1 MKARDQLKFGYA
13 STYNP
18 QRLARFEA
26 LLDQVEAEALA
37 AAATALTA
45 AADREQ
51 PDVPGVA
58 GYRAGLRAAARI
70 VQGLQGTEAGA
81 S

>member
-1 MKARDQLKFGYA
+1 MRARSQLMASFAPTYA
-13 STYNP
+13 DG
-18 QRLARFEA
+18 QRKRFEA
-26 LLDQVEAEALA
+26 LLDAVEAEALA

-70 VQGLQGTEAGA
+70 VESLHSGEVAP
-81 S
+81 

>member
-1 MKARDQLKFGYA
+1 MRARDQLRFGYA

-45 AADREQ
+45 AAGREQ

-70 VQGLQGTEAGA
+70 VESLHSGEVA